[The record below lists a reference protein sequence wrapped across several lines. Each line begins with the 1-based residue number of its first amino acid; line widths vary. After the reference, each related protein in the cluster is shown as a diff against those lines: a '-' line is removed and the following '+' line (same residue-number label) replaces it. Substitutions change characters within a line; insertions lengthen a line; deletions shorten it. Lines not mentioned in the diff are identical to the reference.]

1 MVEDLGDTIGRGFNT
16 WKNNLNICLPF
27 VFNLVLTSLLAITIM
42 GSAFYVAIPSFF
54 SYLSDPSKMSPSIIN
69 ELLPPII
76 ENVIPLLIAVIIT
89 LILSLLVSAFFTSGA
104 IGMAK
109 EATKKGRTDLSDMRK
124 YGKKRCIS
132 LFFANIFVSLLTF
145 LGGIFLI
152 PGFLRIIPI
161 VAESPDQPQN
171 IIGVLP
177 VLLLGFLAMSIYILI
192 ISVMFTPSRYAI
204 VIDDFSAFKGL
215 KEGFKFFMANKVEVF
230 LLFIIMGVA
239 MIVPVT
245 FTSVPYIGDVI
256 LMTVM
261 VTIIQPLVVIWWS
274 RLYLDISKSG

>member
-1 MVEDLGDTIGRGFNT
+1 ME
-16 WKNNLNICLPF
+16 
-27 VFNLVLTSLLAITIM
+27 
-42 GSAFYVAIPSFF
+42 
-54 SYLSDPSKMSPSIIN
+54 
-69 ELLPPII
+69 
-76 ENVIPLLIAVIIT
+76 
-89 LILSLLVSAFFTSGA
+89 
-104 IGMAK
+104 
-109 EATKKGRTDLSDMRK
+109 
-124 YGKKRCIS
+124 
-132 LFFANIFVSLLTF
+132 
-145 LGGIFLI
+145 
-152 PGFLRIIPI
+152 I
-161 VAESPDQPQN
+161 V
-171 IIGVLP
+171 
-177 VLLLGFLAMSIYILI
+177 
-192 ISVMFTPSRYAI
+192 SVMFTPSRYAI